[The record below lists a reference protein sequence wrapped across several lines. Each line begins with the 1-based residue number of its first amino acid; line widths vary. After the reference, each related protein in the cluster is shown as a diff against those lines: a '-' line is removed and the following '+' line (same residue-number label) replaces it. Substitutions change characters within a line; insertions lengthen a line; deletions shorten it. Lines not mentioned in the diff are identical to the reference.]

1 MNTSK
6 KPSLQPKYSEAF
18 KLKILD
24 DIKSRRYTIT
34 EVSLLYGMCRK
45 TVYKWIHKYGQSE
58 IITRRI
64 RVEPTGEVRMDKKV
78 MEENQRLKDAL
89 AALTLENMCLRA
101 ELEVLGE
108 NKEELKKK
116 RQFSSASFEPK
127 K

>member
-6 KPSLQPKYSEAF
+6 KPQPQHKYSVAF

-64 RVEPTGEVRMDKKV
+64 RVETIGEVKMDEKLK
-78 MEENQRLKDAL
+78 EENQKLKDAL
-89 AALTLENMCLRA
+89 ATLTLENICLRA

-116 RQFSSASFEPK
+116 RQFSSASLELK